1 MFFFP
6 FPCVGEEFLS
16 CEVAFFD
23 AFGGELA
30 YDFGFSGDGCMVGSG
45 YPEGVFA
52 HESGAT
58 DEDVLDGVVEH
69 VAHVEDSG
77 DVWRGDYDGVGFAGI
92 GFGVEQAVLH
102 PVGIPFVFDGTRVI
116 FGC

>member
-1 MFFFP
+1 
-6 FPCVGEEFLS
+6 
-16 CEVAFFD
+16 
-23 AFGGELA
+23 
-30 YDFGFSGDGCMVGSG
+30 MVSSG

-77 DVWRGDYDGVGFAGI
+77 DVWRGITMV
-92 GFGVEQAVLH
+92 
-102 PVGIPFVFDGTRVI
+102 
-116 FGC
+116 

>member
-1 MFFFP
+1 MIR
-6 FPCVGEEFLS
+6 
-16 CEVAFFD
+16 
-23 AFGGELA
+23 
-30 YDFGFSGDGCMVGSG
+30 SGHPKGI
-45 YPEGVFA
+45 FA
-52 HESGAT
+52 HHARAA
-58 DEDVLDGVVEH
+58 DKDVLDGVVEH

-116 FGC
+116 LGC